1 MTYLDEIL
9 DTDRLGREIA
19 DGYVRV
25 GNHPRLPLNIL
36 CYESKA
42 MIDQHW
48 THEVRLSR
56 GLIYNPVNF
65 KVVARPFEKFFNHGE
80 KHAPVIPE
88 NTPVRLYDKIDGS
101 LGILYPTEHG
111 KYAVAT
117 KGSFTSE
124 QALKGT
130 EIWQRDFEGWFR
142 PPRNL
147 TVLVEIVYPENR
159 IVLDYGDQ
167 EKLILLGAVDITTG
181 VSYLPEDIIWWPG
194 EKAEAVG
201 QGQYGFVVNNSDLPV
216 RNRANSEGLVLYA
229 PSLDARV
236 KLKQPD
242 YIEKHKA
249 VFGLNEMT
257 VWEAWE
263 GDRYVDFIN
272 GLPEEVQDWARDV
285 GERLASEAMSRT
297 NLVYDCFEAW
307 MSCAQDNSSPRANR
321 AHFAQWV
328 LGNGCG
334 YLIETHGRWLEGALF
349 AHYDRDFERR
359 GSIILKSVKPK
370 NKTVKAKW

>member
-1 MTYLDEIL
+1 MTYLDDIL
-9 DTDRLGREIA
+9 NVGRLGREIA

-56 GLIYNPVNF
+56 GLIYNPTNL
-65 KVVARPFEKFFNHGE
+65 KVVARPFEKFFNYGE
-80 KHAPVIPE
+80 SHAPKIHG
-88 NTPVRLYDKIDGS
+88 NTFVRLYDKIDGS
-101 LGILYPTEHG
+101 LGIVYPTQDG
-111 KYAVAT
+111 NYAVAT
-117 KGSFTSE
+117 KGSFVSD
-124 QALKGT
+124 QAVKGT
-130 EIWQRDFEGWFR
+130 QIWQRDFEGRFR
-142 PPRNL
+142 PPKNL
-147 TVLVEIVYPENR
+147 TILVEIVYPENR

-167 EKLILLGAVDITTG
+167 EKLILLGAVDIETG
-181 VSYLPEDIIWWPG
+181 VSYSPEDIIWWRG
-194 EKAEAVG
+194 EKAEQVGSGKWGFITSNPDLAVFHRPNREG
-201 QGQYGFVVNNSDLPV
+201 VVAWSPN
-216 RNRANSEGLVLYA
+216 
-229 PSLDARV
+229 LDVRV

-263 GDRYVDFIN
+263 AERYVSFIN
-272 GLPEEVQDWARDV
+272 GLPEEVQDWARAV
-285 GERLASEAMSRT
+285 GERLATEAMSRT
-297 NLVYDCFEAW
+297 NLVYDCYESW
-307 MSCAQDNSSPRANR
+307 MSCAQDMSSDRANR
-321 AHFAQWV
+321 AHFARWV

-349 AHYDRDFERR
+349 ARYDRDFERM
-359 GSIILKSVKPK
+359 GSIIRKSVKPK

>member
-1 MTYLDEIL
+1 MTYLGDIL
-9 DTDRLGREIA
+9 NVDRLGREIA

-25 GNHPRLPLNIL
+25 GNHPHLPLNIL

-48 THEVRLSR
+48 TREVRLSR
-56 GLIYNPVNF
+56 GLIYNPTNL

-80 KHAPVIPE
+80 KHAPEIPP
-88 NTPVRLYDKIDGS
+88 NAPVSLYDKIDGS

-117 KGSFTSE
+117 KGSFVSE

-130 EIWQRDFEGWFR
+130 EIWQRDLEGRFR

-147 TVLVEIVYPENR
+147 TILVEIVYPENR

-181 VSYLPEDIIWWPG
+181 VSYSPESIIWWPG
-194 EKAEAVG
+194 EKSRYLGDSLGDAA
-201 QGQYGFVVNNSDLPV
+201 LLTRP
-216 RNRANSEGLVLYA
+216 NSEGLVAFY
-229 PSLDARV
+229 PSLNVRV
-236 KLKQPD
+236 KHKQPD

-257 VWEAWE
+257 VWEAWNE
-263 GDRYVDFIN
+263 GRYSEFVN
-272 GLPEEVQDWARDV
+272 GLPEEVRDWARNVYVRMLDEYYRRLDQVDDIWQAWVMCVQDV
-285 GERLASEAMSRT
+285 
-297 NLVYDCFEAW
+297 
-307 MSCAQDNSSPRANR
+307 SSDRANR
-321 AHFAQWV
+321 AHFARWV

-334 YLIETHGRWLEGALF
+334 HLIETHGRWLEGALF
-349 AHYDRDFERR
+349 AHYDRDFERS
-359 GSIILKSVKPK
+359 GSIIRKSVKPK

>member
-1 MTYLDEIL
+1 MTYLDDIL

-56 GLIYNPVNF
+56 GLIYNPTNF

-80 KHAPVIPE
+80 KHAPTIPE
-88 NTPVRLYDKIDGS
+88 NTPVSLYDKIDGS

-117 KGSFTSE
+117 KGSFVSE

-130 EIWQRDFEGWFR
+130 EIWQRDLEGRFR

-159 IVLDYGDQ
+159 IVLDYGEQ

-181 VSYLPEDIIWWPG
+181 VSYSPESIIWWPG
-194 EKAEAVG
+194 EKSRYLG
-201 QGQYGFVVNNSDLPV
+201 NSLGDAALLTRP
-216 RNRANSEGLVLYA
+216 NSEGLVAFY
-229 PSLDARV
+229 PSLNVRV
-236 KLKQPD
+236 KHKQPD

-263 GDRYVDFIN
+263 GDRINSFIV
-272 GLPEEVQDWARDV
+272 GLPEEVQDWAREVFNRMWD
-285 GERLASEAMSRT
+285 EHQRRFAQIDDIWQS
-297 NLVYDCFEAW
+297 W
-307 MSCAQDNSSPRANR
+307 MLCAQDNSSPRANR
-321 AHFAQWV
+321 AHFSRWV
-328 LGNGCG
+328 LGHGCG
-334 YLIETHGRWLEGALF
+334 YLIEIHGRWLEGALF
-349 AHYDRDFERR
+349 AHYDKNPARVSD
-359 GSIILKSVKPK
+359 IIRKSLKPK